1 MAQTIKEM
9 ASGDDSSSFLKKI
22 AEDLE
27 KNPPEDKNKGHEK
40 LMQDLTELL
49 SEAYNYEFHDFKN
62 RKYATPKVELN
73 SKLNI
78 LAKNVIE
85 GKYDN

>member
-1 MAQTIKEM
+1 MVELIKEM
-9 ASGDDSSSFLKKI
+9 ASGENPNEFLKKL
-22 AEDLE
+22 AEDIT

-49 SEAYNYEFHDFKN
+49 YEAYNYEFHDFKN
-62 RKYATPKVELN
+62 KKYAVPKMELK
-73 SKLNI
+73 SKLVI
-78 LAKNVIE
+78 LAQNVVD